1 LPTRI
6 IGPRPARRLPRPAR
20 RGAGFTLIEVMV
32 AFVLLSL
39 VLATGF
45 EIFSTGLRRAGD
57 LEGHS
62 RAVVIA
68 QTRLA
73 SAGLEEKLAEGV
85 TRGDS
90 EDGQFHWTLDVK
102 AVQDE
107 LAPGQPQPG
116 PGTYM
121 LYRIEAKVDWAAADT
136 RPRSY
141 SLATLGIGVRQ

>member
-1 LPTRI
+1 MRTDR
-6 IGPRPARRLPRPAR
+6 AS
-20 RGAGFTLIEVMV
+20 GFTLIEVMV

-57 LEGHS
+57 LEGQS
-62 RAVVIA
+62 RAVMIA

-73 SAGLEEKLAEGV
+73 AAGLEEQLREGV
-85 TRGDS
+85 TQGES

-107 LAPGQPQPG
+107 LVPGQPQPG

-121 LYRIEAKVDWAAADT
+121 LYRIEAKVDWTAANSRT
-136 RPRSY
+136 RSY
-141 SLATLGIGVRQ
+141 SLVTAGLGVRQ